1 MKKPAPPR
9 CERLLSHIPAYEEMP
24 LQCTLGAAHNLPH
37 VYDPAELPKAEI
49 GSATTNA
56 PSD

>member
-1 MKKPAPPR
+1 
-9 CERLLSHIPAYEEMP
+9 MP